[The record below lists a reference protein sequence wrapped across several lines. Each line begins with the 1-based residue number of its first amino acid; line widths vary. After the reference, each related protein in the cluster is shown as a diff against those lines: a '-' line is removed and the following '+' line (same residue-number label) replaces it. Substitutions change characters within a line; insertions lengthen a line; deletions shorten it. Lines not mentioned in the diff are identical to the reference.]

1 MGKRKTRVMTFEIM
15 KNRPQILCIYGA
27 QNSGKTYMITRL
39 IKILTRQHYKV
50 VTIKHVHHKNFTID
64 TPGKDSFAHKRAG
77 ANIVVVSAKNET
89 SYILDREQ
97 SLEEIIRT
105 IELIKLPDVILAEG
119 FKQANF
125 KKIRVGNTKLLPN
138 TIITVPHFR
147 WRKTK
152 KYMRAIK
159 RIVEYI
165 NEKNRN
171 IY

>member
-1 MGKRKTRVMTFEIM
+1 M
-15 KNRPQILCIYGA
+15 KKCSQILCIYGA
-27 QNSGKTYMITRL
+27 QNSGKTYLITQL
-39 IKILTRQHYKV
+39 IKILTKQQYKV
-50 VTIKHVHHKNFTID
+50 ATIKHVHHKDFTVD

-77 ANIVVVSAKNET
+77 ANTVVISAKKET

-105 IELIKLPDVILAEG
+105 IELIKSPDIILAEG
-119 FKQANF
+119 FKQAKF
-125 KKIRVGNTKLLPN
+125 KKIRVGNTKRLVN

-152 KYMRAIK
+152 KYMKAVK